1 MFITFDGVDGSGK
14 STLRDKVSKK
24 LEEQYDLDD
33 TILHQKEPGM
43 TPVGEVMRKVL
54 LDNDDAYDVTPRAE
68 LFMYMADRASHYEQM
83 LKPDLNNG
91 YIVMCDRYFE
101 STYVYQHLIRGV
113 IDRKE
118 FRDIHRIA
126 TDNLKPDIGFII
138 YSDQPHSLKGDRM
151 DQQMA
156 GYRSRIIDLYKS
168 IEHDPYF
175 DYDICCVDTTEGNWS
190 EYVNFMVNKISEKLK
205 KEAA

>member
-14 STLRDKVSKK
+14 STLRNKVAYE
-24 LEEQYDLDD
+24 LGEQYDIDD
-33 TILHQKEPGM
+33 KILYQKEPGI

-54 LDNDDAYDVTPRAE
+54 LDKDDAYSVTPKAE
-68 LFMYMADRASHYEQM
+68 LFMYAADRAAHYEQM
-83 LKPDLNNG
+83 LKPDLKNG

-113 IDRKE
+113 IDREE
-118 FRDIHRIA
+118 FRVIHRIA
-126 TDNLKPDIGFII
+126 TDNLMPDIGFII
-138 YSDQPHSLKGDRM
+138 HSEYPHSLKGDRM

-156 GYRSRIIDLYKS
+156 GYRARIIDLYKS
-168 IEHDPYF
+168 IRHDPYF
-175 DYDICCVDTTEGNWS
+175 DYDIYCIDTTEGNWQ
-190 EYVNFMVNKISEKLK
+190 EYVDFMVDKIGEKLQ